1 MYAVVVKQR
10 SIGRSAFA
18 AATCLYAGFAT
29 YLDGIRGN
37 IITCRPCYDVAVEVT
52 KLLRFAFVTSP
63 YFHSAGR
70 SSKAVKATT
79 PFKVGDM
86 TLRGALDDIARGG
99 MTSLNIGN
107 LPTMDQVFEAG
118 TLVTVASRMGPG
130 VNKPGGSAV
139 VEACHHGLGS
149 PTYDVKYVVGNSK
162 EKALP
167 ANLLR
172 PFVGTQGPR
181 RGSSGT
187 SSASADSRMAAGE
200 ERSAIEGHALSITQL
215 EKRLAA
221 VEWERDKARGV
232 ASKVRRRLVEASKEA
247 SSMKKDMK
255 KASEALERERVLR
268 QVDEERAN
276 ATFDEALEAAAQAAA
291 ADARDLLVANFS
303 ALRKEKQQPQRE
315 SNRRIH
321 ELEHAL
327 RVQEAARV
335 RVESSVLR
343 LLDDAVD
350 SALQEKEAEHQVAV
364 NGLQAQLDAKEK
376 EVATARESLRG
387 VAAVLGVVIPA
398 RLSVNTGIRSGSVK
412 EMSAKEKCIVAKT
425 AAACILK
432 VLQISKAGDG
442 NAEHIGELIQEH
454 GGLEGYGLGASSAVL
469 KELGILRTLMSNV
482 KGSFKIYSLQKN
494 TAMSKMLL
502 SLVAPVDNIASV
514 IKLMSNFIPVE
525 LGKLVTVHSS
535 EQLNLRRA
543 KLEGVVRY
551 IDMEAGTCAID
562 VWKRKDAETKR
573 RWVTLAQ
580 EADEVFEQMEQTG
593 VSITVSLGNVSVVG
607 SVRVTEGQVNAAR
620 AQAAEHYPG
629 HLLLHE
635 LGQHYRV
642 RKSITH
648 YDVMNKHYDSEE
660 MFPLRH
666 SSAHGPLWLRALSIR
681 QSWKLACKACV
692 DAGCEK
698 PRWEDYLH
706 VLSSADYKRQVPLN
720 CVCSY
725 WCVGSFSAL
734 SDLLIDSISYPCHL
748 FLLGPC
754 F

>member
-1 MYAVVVKQR
+1 MDGASSGGGGPPSSALCPCCSSMYAVTEKQR

-70 SSKAVKATT
+70 SSKAVKAAA

-167 ANLLR
+167 ANLLS

-200 ERSAIEGHALSITQL
+200 ERSAIEGQALSITQL

-247 SSMKKDMK
+247 SSIKKDME
-255 KASEALERERVLR
+255 KAPEALERECVLR

-303 ALRKEKQQPQRE
+303 ALRKEKQQQQQG
-315 SNRRIH
+315 SNRR
-321 ELEHAL
+321 
-327 RVQEAARV
+327 
-335 RVESSVLR
+335 
-343 LLDDAVD
+343 
-350 SALQEKEAEHQVAV
+350 
-364 NGLQAQLDAKEK
+364 
-376 EVATARESLRG
+376 
-387 VAAVLGVVIPA
+387 
-398 RLSVNTGIRSGSVK
+398 
-412 EMSAKEKCIVAKT
+412 
-425 AAACILK
+425 
-432 VLQISKAGDG
+432 
-442 NAEHIGELIQEH
+442 
-454 GGLEGYGLGASSAVL
+454 
-469 KELGILRTLMSNV
+469 
-482 KGSFKIYSLQKN
+482 
-494 TAMSKMLL
+494 
-502 SLVAPVDNIASV
+502 
-514 IKLMSNFIPVE
+514 
-525 LGKLVTVHSS
+525 
-535 EQLNLRRA
+535 
-543 KLEGVVRY
+543 
-551 IDMEAGTCAID
+551 
-562 VWKRKDAETKR
+562 
-573 RWVTLAQ
+573 
-580 EADEVFEQMEQTG
+580 
-593 VSITVSLGNVSVVG
+593 
-607 SVRVTEGQVNAAR
+607 
-620 AQAAEHYPG
+620 
-629 HLLLHE
+629 
-635 LGQHYRV
+635 
-642 RKSITH
+642 
-648 YDVMNKHYDSEE
+648 
-660 MFPLRH
+660 
-666 SSAHGPLWLRALSIR
+666 
-681 QSWKLACKACV
+681 
-692 DAGCEK
+692 
-698 PRWEDYLH
+698 
-706 VLSSADYKRQVPLN
+706 VLSS
-720 CVCSY
+720 S
-725 WCVGSFSAL
+725 
-734 SDLLIDSISYPCHL
+734 
-748 FLLGPC
+748 
-754 F
+754 